1 VRIRGDTDAKT
12 RKTPGH
18 AATHACYSDAF
29 MSNTAA
35 TSTRFLRTYLAP
47 QRGRLLV
54 LFALMGADLA
64 LLLLLP
70 DLTRRFI
77 DGALAGEALRSL
89 LFGAASYLGTALAA
103 NLVGMGWQYLSQ
115 DIGLRSTNTLRSDL
129 ARHCLKLDM
138 SFHNARTPG
147 EMIERVDGDV
157 GKLTRLLSSMLA
169 DLTRSAL
176 LIIGALVLLIGIDWR
191 TGLPIIIAIIVCAFI
206 VRALARSQIR
216 ANDEER
222 QATADL
228 MGFVEERLTGT
239 EDIRANGATGYVLR
253 KHIERSRELL
263 RKVFKAALFGGASWR
278 ITVLSIELSSVAAIA
293 AAALLYLDGA
303 LTLGQVYAVFAYT
316 AMLMEPIQSLMRYFS
331 ELAPA
336 FASVSRVQALF
347 NERSQIAYPDQNTAA
362 ALPAGALAVQL
373 RDVTFA
379 YPGDDTVLAAINL
392 ALQPGQTLG
401 VIGRTGSGKTTLT
414 RLLLRLYDPVDG
426 AIRLGDVDLRQIDER
441 QLRARVAI
449 VTQDVQL
456 FSASVRDNVALFDP
470 AIDDA
475 RIRTALSNVGL
486 DGWLGSLPNGLDTT
500 LAAAGVGLSAGE
512 AQLLAFARAFVRDPG
527 IVILDEASSRLDP
540 ATEARLSGA
549 VDALLSGRTGIVIAH
564 RLQTLD
570 RVDQVLLLDGGK
582 IAEYGSRETLART
595 PQSQFAQLLRLGI
608 EDALV

>member
-1 VRIRGDTDAKT
+1 MV
-12 RKTPGH
+12 
-18 AATHACYSDAF
+18 
-29 MSNTAA
+29 
-35 TSTRFLRTYLAP
+35 
-47 QRGRLLV
+47 Q
-54 LFALMGADLA
+54 LFVLMGLDLA
-64 LLLLLP
+64 LMLLLP

-77 DGALAGEALRSL
+77 DGALAGDL
-89 LFGAASYLGTALAA
+89 LQTLLVSAAAYLGTAIAA
-103 NLVGMGWQYLSQ
+103 NLVGMGWRYVSQ

-138 SFHNARTPG
+138 GFHNARTPG

-157 GKLTRLLSSMLA
+157 GKLMVLLSSMLA

-176 LIIGALVLLIGIDWR
+176 LIVGAIALLIAIDWR
-191 TGLPIIIAIIVCAFI
+191 TGVPIIIAIVLCA
-206 VRALARSQIR
+206 VALRALASSQIR
-216 ANDEER
+216 ANDAER
-222 QATADL
+222 QSSADL
-228 MGFVEERLTGT
+228 IGFVEERLTGT
-239 EDIRANGATGYVLR
+239 EDIRANGATAYVLR
-253 KHIERSRELL
+253 RHIERTRQLL
-263 RKVFKAALFGGASWR
+263 RITLKASLFGGLSWR
-278 ITVLSIELSSVAAIA
+278 ITVLAIELGSVAAIA

-316 AMLMEPIQSLMRYFS
+316 AMLIEPVQSLMRYFS

-336 FASVSRVQALF
+336 FASVGRIQALF
-347 NERSQIAYPDQNTAA
+347 DERSSIVFPTPAA
-362 ALPAGALAVQL
+362 APALPVGALAVRL

-379 YPGDDTVLAAINL
+379 YPGDDTVLDAITF

-414 RLLLRLYDPVDG
+414 RLLLRLYDPVAG
-426 AIRLGDVDLRQIDER
+426 AISLGETDLRNIGER
-441 QLRARVAI
+441 QLRERVAI

-456 FSASVRDNVALFDP
+456 FSASVRNNVTLFDP

-475 RIRTALSNVGL
+475 RIHAAITKVGL
-486 DGWLGSLPNGLDTT
+486 DGWLRELPNGLDTQ
-500 LAAAGVGLSAGE
+500 LAAGGIGLSAGE
-512 AQLLAFARAFVRDPG
+512 AQLLAFARAFLRDPG

-582 IAEYGSRETLART
+582 IAEYGSRDALAGASH
-595 PQSQFAQLLRLGI
+595 SQFAQLLRLGI
-608 EDALV
+608 EDTLV